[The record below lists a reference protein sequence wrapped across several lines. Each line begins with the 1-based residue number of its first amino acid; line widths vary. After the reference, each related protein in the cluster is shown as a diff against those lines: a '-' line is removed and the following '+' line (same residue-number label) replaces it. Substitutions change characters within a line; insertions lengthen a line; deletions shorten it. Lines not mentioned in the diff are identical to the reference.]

1 MGYFFTG
8 AIKKRERKG
17 FFMEVIFLKCII
29 VVFTGLF
36 LTLYFW
42 VVAISAMDRKKYKKA
57 AKIKGWQMDRL
68 HELVNERL
76 DTIYRNGTTISR
88 DEKDVLEKFLENSD
102 EAIYWDELAKTVN
115 DRRIYSF
122 INVALMD
129 SLYTSPIDTVD
140 TKNTFLQN
148 LFIMDCVNG
157 GIRKFDGRKP
167 VCFPYGMD
175 MKETLQLVVNNQK
188 TLTETQQ
195 SALAGPIA
203 LAWKERSPETYEKYK
218 NETIRNN
225 FSELIS
231 SSAMEKTMS
240 ELINKKYVKDL
251 SSPAKY
257 VISKVILE
265 IIANT
270 VYSGNDYRQLAN
282 DHKIYLRILAT
293 VVANQPYDDI
303 YEMFQKN

>member
-1 MGYFFTG
+1 
-8 AIKKRERKG
+8 
-17 FFMEVIFLKCII
+17 MEVIFLKCII
-29 VVFTGLF
+29 IVTAILF
-36 LTLYFW
+36 ITLYFW
-42 VVAISAMDRKKYKKA
+42 MAAISAMDRKKYKKNSR
-57 AKIKGWQMDRL
+57 IREWQMDRL
-68 HELVNERL
+68 HELAEERL
-76 DTIYRNGTTISR
+76 NTIHQNGTTISH
-88 DEKDVLEKFLENSD
+88 DEKDILSKFLENSD
-102 EAIYWDELAKTVN
+102 EAETWDDLAKAAN

-140 TKNTFLQN
+140 TKNIFLQN

-157 GIRKFDGRKP
+157 GVKKFDGGTP

-175 MKETLQLVVNNQK
+175 MRETLQLVVNNQEA
-188 TLTETQQ
+188 LTETQQ
-195 SALAGPIA
+195 SALAGPVA
-203 LAWKERSPETYEKYK
+203 QAWKERSPETYQKYK
-218 NETIRNN
+218 DETIKDN

-231 SSAMEKTMS
+231 SSAMEKTMT

-270 VYSGNDYRQLAN
+270 VYSGNDYRQLGN
-282 DHKIYLRILAT
+282 DHKIYLRILAS
-293 VVANQPYDDI
+293 VVANQPYNEI
-303 YEMFQKN
+303 YSMFQKY